1 MISYAILV
9 SDEDAEFNRLITYL
23 ARVKDREDE
32 IVVLVD
38 SSKTNDRIKTIL
50 INNSSN
56 IVYGENPLNGDFS
69 AQKNLL
75 FSMCTKEY
83 IVNLDADEMISVDFI
98 SNLKEIIKTN
108 PDIEAFWI
116 PRWNEVTGITDKW
129 ISTWGWT
136 IDSLN
141 RINWP
146 DLQMRVLKNNPNIKW
161 SGSVHEQ
168 LTGYSSYAILPLERD
183 YSIFHI
189 KPLEKQIAQNEFYG
203 KIKNG

>member
-1 MISYAILV
+1 
-9 SDEDAEFNRLITYL
+9 
-23 ARVKDREDE
+23 
-32 IVVLVD
+32 
-38 SSKTNDRIKTIL
+38 
-50 INNSSN
+50 
-56 IVYGENPLNGDFS
+56 VYGENPLNGDFS